1 MLTKSI
7 MKRIFTFF
15 SIALIVVAGTVSCN
29 NDPKADGLAQIKSF
43 SLQSSLNQTLS
54 SDVTGAID
62 ETAKTISL
70 VLPEGSGSS
79 FIPTF
84 TATDDDIVKAGSTV
98 ITSGVSSISV
108 TDGTKLTVSDE
119 VSELSVTY
127 TLSVKENDGAA
138 ELKSVSF
145 LKADNEALTDDVTPE
160 AIASEMIVR
169 VPSAAFKQELTLTV
183 EAGLNDVVK
192 VGGKEVTGGKTK
204 VDTSFP
210 IDITVTDAIAGTS
223 ADYVLKVGKVLEYVV
238 TKVASI
244 SDGTKIFGAIDLA
257 INPKDGNPW
266 IAYYKEIDGDK
277 LDRVAV
283 QKFDGASFSYVGES
297 YIKPDPDAKNAKD
310 PTLAFDGNG
319 TAYLK
324 YIGGETANKN
334 TVRKFTTTW
343 EVVGTTSLNSVAVS
357 TTYPS
362 PQYIQSDG
370 QPAFFFQN
378 NTKPNRRS
386 IASAY
391 YNGSEWVEKV
401 NAAASGIAPAIGEP
415 SGNSGA
421 FYGSCVTTF
430 KGKNYMLASFNG
442 WGYFV
447 YEVGDGCT
455 LTPVVYDFKPGASE
469 YGVSSNFNIASDGD
483 DLFVY
488 AFDVAATK
496 MQVYKVDFNEKKL
509 VEYGE
514 GFQGTFSTLTGV
526 SEASTFSVS
535 PTGLVVAAVED
546 AEHAVSFK
554 YLNSSLQW
562 ENFTL
567 AESAVNNSVTGRFRI
582 AFNSDGVGYIA
593 YPGETGEDKIGNIEV
608 YKIALEADVL
618 PE

>member
-1 MLTKSI
+1 MR
-7 MKRIFTFF
+7 RISTFF

-54 SDVTGAID
+54 SNVTGAID

-84 TATDDDIVKAGSTV
+84 TATDDDVVKAGSTV
-98 ITSGVSSISV
+98 VTSGVTSISV
-108 TDGTKLTVSDE
+108 TDGTKLTVTDE
-119 VSELSVTY
+119 VSELTSTY

-145 LKADNEALTDDVTPE
+145 LKADNAVLTDDVAPE
-160 AIASEMIVR
+160 AIASEMIAR
-169 VPSAAFKQELTLTV
+169 VPAAAFRQELTISV

-192 VGGKEVTGGKTK
+192 IGGKEAEGGKAK

-210 IDITVTDAIAGTS
+210 IDITVTDAVAGTS
-223 ADYVLKVGKVLEYVV
+223 ANYVLKVGKVLEYVV

-244 SDGTKIFGAIDLA
+244 SDGTKIFGSIDLA

-283 QKFDGASFSYVGES
+283 QRFDGTSFSFVGDS
-297 YIKPDPDAKNAKD
+297 YIKPDPDAKDAKQ
-310 PTLAFDGNG
+310 PTLAFASDG

-324 YIGGETANKN
+324 YIGGEVNNKN
-334 TVRKFTTTW
+334 TVRKYTTTW
-343 EVVGTTSLNSVAVS
+343 EVVGNASLNSVNITA
-357 TTYPS
+357 TFPS
-362 PQYIQSDG
+362 PHYIQSDG
-370 QPAFFFQN
+370 TPAFFFTN
-378 NTKPNRRS
+378 NTNPNKRT
-386 IASAY
+386 IGSAY
-391 YNGSEWVEKV
+391 YNGSEWVEKL
-401 NAAASGIAPAIGEP
+401 NASASGIAPAFGEGP
-415 SGNSGA
+415 TSSAGW
-421 FYGSCVTTF
+421 FYSSCFTTF
-430 KGKNYMLASFNG
+430 NGKIYMLASFNM

-447 YEVGDGCT
+447 YEVGNGCT
-455 LTPVVYDFKPGASE
+455 LTPVVYDFKPGESE
-469 YGVSSNFNIASDGD
+469 YGVPTNFNIATDGD

-488 AFDVAATK
+488 ACDVAAAK
-496 MQVYKVDFNEKKL
+496 MQVYKVNFTDKKL

-514 GFQGTFSTLTGV
+514 GILGNSSSSGV

-546 AEHAVSFK
+546 AEHAVTFK

-567 AESAVNNSVTGRFRI
+567 TENALNNSASGEFRI

-593 YPGETGEDKIGNIEV
+593 YPGETDDAKIGNIEV
-608 YKIALEADVL
+608 YKIALEADIL